1 MASNTDKIEIFIMS
15 STKLS
20 QMTYRLMAVEWS
32 VRIFHLKNKNT
43 FEQVKLA
50 GASRAFINWRI
61 RISIR
66 VTCLT
71 LSKILQ
77 MQSKAHGFR
86 ALCFIADGKAGRG
99 SWQHEHVMELTKTM
113 MKQEQR
119 KLNYNRGNIHQRS
132 TPTGKLS
139 T

>member
-20 QMTYRLMAVEWS
+20 QRTCRLMAVEWS
-32 VRIFHLKNKNT
+32 VRIFHLMNKNT

-50 GASRAFINWRI
+50 GAARAFINWRI

-71 LSKILQ
+71 LTKIQSTKYNLRHVVSEHSASLQ
-77 MQSKAHGFR
+77 TGRHGGAHGDTNMR
-86 ALCFIADGKAGRG
+86 WRWLK
-99 SWQHEHVMELTKTM
+99 SWWS
-113 MKQEQR
+113 R
-119 KLNYNRGNIHQRS
+119 NRGNWAILQGQYSSKIYPH
-132 TPTGKLS
+132 T
-139 T
+139 